1 MSMFFFRKLVQRIR
15 EEFEEAPGLRL
26 TTTEAARFW
35 GLDRAT
41 CERLLEELLLI
52 GFLRQG
58 PDQRYYHG
66 VWQEEIAPR
75 HCGITAFR
83 RRRRSVQLVIPPRAV
98 HHHEQPGREAIAKT
112 GDRAVDPVG
121 RVGGCRDR
129 RQRRVVTRPIQEEYY
144 QRWATF
150 GLKFSF

>member
-41 CERLLEELLLI
+41 CERLLAELLLI

-66 VWQEEIAPR
+66 V
-75 HCGITAFR
+75 
-83 RRRRSVQLVIPPRAV
+83 
-98 HHHEQPGREAIAKT
+98 
-112 GDRAVDPVG
+112 
-121 RVGGCRDR
+121 
-129 RQRRVVTRPIQEEYY
+129 
-144 QRWATF
+144 
-150 GLKFSF
+150 